1 MTPNKVPGV
10 NLEPPSSRDTSHGSS
25 CDAGGGSSG
34 CVSSA
39 KWHIVDLSHSSAAG
53 APQEVL
59 CLPGSRAVPSLL
71 VPTAHGTSRGSEF
84 HGSVPGGHQEV
95 LQSPS
100 QLPGKYTPT
109 ATSHDLDSA
118 PDKP

>member
-1 MTPNKVPGV
+1 M
-10 NLEPPSSRDTSHGSS
+10 
-25 CDAGGGSSG
+25 
-34 CVSSA
+34 SSA
-39 KWHIVDLSHSSAAG
+39 KWHIVDLSHSSAVG
-53 APQEVL
+53 APQEVP

-100 QLPGKYTPT
+100 QLPGKRSEE
-109 ATSHDLDSA
+109 AHV
-118 PDKP
+118 

>member
-39 KWHIVDLSHSSAAG
+39 KWHIDLSHSSAAG